1 MFNNKTL
8 NLDSM
13 ENAYQNYL
21 TDRVDNCVEE
31 FINDSYHFGKDV
43 AIHNIDDCV
52 QMDTYY
58 ADFGASKVD
67 NYDENF
73 NQSKS
78 FTVFNQTKAKLVLN
92 WNRSDKQPFNISPI
106 SCEIPPMKSYS
117 FRVQFKPVNF
127 NLNGLI
133 RHLTKYLSKASTR
146 SILFGQARR
155 IRNVQIAHRLYLCR
169 T

>member
-8 NLDSM
+8 SLDSM

-21 TDRVDNCVEE
+21 NERADNFVEE
-31 FINDSYHFGKDV
+31 FINDSFHFAKDV
-43 AIHNIDDCV
+43 ATNNIDDCV
-52 QMDTYY
+52 LIDTYY

-78 FTVFNQTKAKLVLN
+78 FTVFNQTKAKLVVN
-92 WNRSDKQPFNISPI
+92 WNWSDKQPFNISPI

-117 FRVQFKPVNF
+117 FRIQFKPVN
-127 NLNGLI
+127 N
-133 RHLTKYLSKASTR
+133 K
-146 SILFGQARR
+146 
-155 IRNVQIAHRLYLCR
+155 
-169 T
+169 